1 MSNLCVLWGEE
12 RGESVGVTATP
23 VGSAMMVE
31 LDSLVIEPGGMSGD
45 TVD

>member
-1 MSNLCVLWGEE
+1 MYNPCVLWAEE
-12 RGESVGVTATP
+12 RGEFVGVTVTP